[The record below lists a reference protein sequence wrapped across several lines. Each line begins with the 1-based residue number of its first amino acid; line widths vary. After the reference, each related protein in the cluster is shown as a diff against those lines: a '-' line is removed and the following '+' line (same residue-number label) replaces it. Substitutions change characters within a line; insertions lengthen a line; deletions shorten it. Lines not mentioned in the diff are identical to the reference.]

1 MLTFQLT
8 MIQLFLSEPTW
19 SDKEDEESLKQILSL
34 LTKLETIV
42 WSLISS
48 GGRSEARLWL
58 CNTVSGISSITPRN
72 QLKLF
77 VNLLRSKP
85 LKRGLATQLLQM
97 IFEKKPHKAGAIIA
111 KKSHVLENFF
121 RGKLVK
127 TAFRLGFL
135 GTY

>member
-1 MLTFQLT
+1 

-19 SDKEDEESLKQILSL
+19 SDKEDDEYVKQSISL

-58 CNTVSGISSITPRN
+58 CNTFSGIGSITPRN
-72 QLKLF
+72 QLELF
-77 VNLLRSKP
+77 VNLLRSRPQKH
-85 LKRGLATQLLQM
+85 GLAAQLLQM

-111 KKSHVLENFF
+111 QKSYMLENFF

-127 TAFRLGFL
+127 FL
-135 GTY
+135 LSIFCLSLFGTYSDF

>member
-1 MLTFQLT
+1 
-8 MIQLFLSEPTW
+8 MIQLFLSEPIW
-19 SDKEDEESLKQILSL
+19 SDKDDDEYVKQSISL

-58 CNTVSGISSITPRN
+58 CNTFSGIGSITPRN
-72 QLKLF
+72 QLELF

-85 LKRGLATQLLQM
+85 QKHGLAAQLLQM

-111 KKSHVLENFF
+111 KKSYMLENFF
-121 RGKLVK
+121 RGKLVN
-127 TAFRLGFL
+127 FCCPFSV
-135 GTY
+135 